1 MYYNSSSAPIG
12 HPQTTQTTIYR
23 TVTKFRPPTASVTGN
38 IIGFI
43 TYALCRRWVYANPSG

>member
-1 MYYNSSSAPIG
+1 MYYNASSAPIG

-38 IIGFI
+38 QSLFI
-43 TYALCRRWVYANPSG
+43 TYALCRRRVYANPSG